1 MLIGPAPFLMM
12 KKGQR
17 ERKGEII
24 LNGGNEGSSVAPE
37 EGFDEDCR
45 LLPASTVPDLPE
57 P

>member
-1 MLIGPAPFLMM
+1 MM